1 MTIGFQTQ
9 PPSEGRP
16 RQSERKL
23 AVCGI
28 TTRNWTFEQDVRAYA
43 AAGIDALGVYGS
55 KLAAIGIPRALQLLR
70 DSGLPATSFI
80 SGKELTGTQERL
92 GQECVDEHLRLL
104 DECLALGVDTLV
116 VVPGNL
122 HGRDPARVEALA
134 IEALRRLA
142 PAAQERGLCLGLE
155 PIRAPYF
162 DFMNTLA
169 HAQKL
174 ARAVAHPAVGLVFD
188 TWHLWREPGLSETLV
203 SAIDLIRLVHVSDW
217 REPTREHDDRL
228 LPGDGVMPLAEML
241 RDLDALGYSGLY
253 EVEIYSKDLWA
264 ADYHRLLQHC
274 RRWFDGIWQLDDS
287 RII

>member
-1 MTIGFQTQ
+1 MAIRLHTQTRSAQ
-9 PPSEGRP
+9 GSCGWR
-16 RQSERKL
+16 RKL
-23 AVCGI
+23 AVCQI
-28 TTRNWTFEQDVRAYA
+28 TTRDWSFENDVRAYA
-43 AAGIDALGVYGS
+43 AAGIDALGVYGP

-80 SGKELTGTQERL
+80 SGKELTGTREQL
-92 GQECVDEHLRLL
+92 GQVCLDEHLRLL
-104 DECLALGVDTLV
+104 DDCLALGVDTLI

-122 HGRDPARVEALA
+122 HGRDPARVEELA
-134 IEALRRLA
+134 IEALHRLA
-142 PAAQERGLCLGLE
+142 PAALERGLCLGLE

-162 DFMNTLA
+162 DFMNTLV

-188 TWHLWREPGLSETLV
+188 TWHLWREPGLFDTLV

-241 RDLDALGYSGLY
+241 QYLDALGYTGLY

-264 ADYHRLLQHC
+264 ADYHQILQHC
-274 RRWFDGIWQLDDS
+274 RRWFDSIWQLDGG
-287 RII
+287 RIT